1 MSTDGVS
8 ALQTITLPQF
18 PKTREM
24 EDPYMHLDPADFF
37 NLLESNQLSVVED
50 IKSLIHDHL
59 NSTKEAWLV
68 QGLFDYSMSK
78 GSLRAMEIL
87 LGLRETHS
95 KHLLDKLS
103 ESLRSSNSRLSSLI
117 FMGFLVRKQPQWL
130 HKISSHYVMRDL
142 IKVLKTDGGVVV
154 LVNALLVLTALIP
167 IIPNLESSILNEI
180 FESFTRLA
188 AWNYSNQP
196 KQPEVYV
203 LHLQIALYALFHRL
217 YGMYPCNFLS
227 YLRQHYSLRD
237 NLPIF
242 SHTVKPMVETVRM
255 HPLLVTAS
263 KDIEIGTARW
273 KQMSVHDIVT
283 ECAKYSLLECQDL
296 SNREEMICS
305 NLVHSSTCALEPVIV
320 SAAQPAPWL
329 DEAMNV
335 AGEWTWPAQW
345 VPQGPASTKAPLSA
359 RVTPKPDPTESFLK
373 QQQAASIPPSS
384 SVARTLS
391 LTPTASPLPLPP
403 TSPMKKDLHS
413 FKFPGAGVVVGATG
427 EHDRR
432 STVIGVK
439 LQKIGQEPAS
449 NSFAHFGPVLSGMRS
464 RHSSGAPSADP
475 RKNLMSPSTLLQT
488 DPLSPAQLANKPT
501 DKDRDQ
507 ISAEDREVCRLLS
520 TKPAPKDFEKE
531 THALSQSWVQSRE
544 GTPCALPPSRPD
556 SLLQDKIDDVRHDD
570 SEPEDYSRACHEDDN
585 YGDDVLESRPITAG
599 HGPGAGGGVT
609 HTSCQSGGL
618 PMVDQT
624 RFSDFV
630 QRVKRL
636 RYFSQ
641 CLPVASAN
649 QGSPG
654 SGSSIGTVV
663 DSTSS
668 FGQTMATLPSRSR
681 KRSNSCPNL
690 LQLDF
695 NGDQRTAVVAE
706 GGNKEEPS
714 SSSSSTA
721 QQQSTGCQT
730 DQDLWPPTPYEH
742 LFFSVLP
749 PSLLF
754 PPPPAPAEAPP
765 RSLAPSELLDRYIDA
780 AFRNHERSMA
790 LLGKPNATEDVAL
803 LKGQVLMLQSQLQF
817 ERHRREVHAER
828 NRRLLAK
835 AKQGRLVEEEL
846 HTMRLQLVQAQ
857 NEMAAVRRDAESMR
871 RLRNAAETE
880 RAQAVLQF
888 EERTKKMFQ
897 ELQDISSDRCERE
910 EELLTARDQVR
921 SLRREADRLH
931 AALFTVDAEMKDLR
945 RQANESRRYQQDL
958 KDSQY
963 HLIAARETANLL
975 QQQLMNPSG
984 AVLKYEMEEMTRAYK
999 EELKAHWEKL
1009 ERERRQN
1016 EALTS
1021 KLAEME
1027 SAAGRRETDI
1037 SDLKRLLQLVKEEHQ
1052 QVMQVAEHKYES
1064 IKSINVALENNILQL
1079 RHQVELG
1086 RSRQSRRRLITQQRE
1101 DGSGG
1106 ATALPAGSSS
1116 SAMPSSVPG
1125 FSTSPSSPPSFSS
1138 ISGAS
1143 TEQLSVSLAVEASEG
1158 LNYWQTIETSALAQV
1173 GADLPHEG
1181 SGNVDRS
1188 HSLDIDRNA
1197 KKPTSE

>member
-1 MSTDGVS
+1 M
-8 ALQTITLPQF
+8 
-18 PKTREM
+18 EM
-24 EDPYMHLDPADFF
+24 EDPYMNLDPAEFF

-59 NSTKEAWLV
+59 NTTKEAWLV

-130 HKISSHYVMRDL
+130 HRISSHYVMRDL

-283 ECAKYSLLECQDL
+283 ECAKYSLLECQEIG
-296 SNREEMICS
+296 NREDPICS
-305 NLVHSSTCALEPVIV
+305 NLVHSSTCAVEPAVA
-320 SAAQPAPWL
+320 SATQPAPWL

-335 AGEWTWPAQW
+335 NGEWSWPAQW
-345 VPQGPASTKAPLSA
+345 VLQGPSTTKAPLSA
-359 RVTPKPDPTESFLK
+359 RVTPKPDPTESYLK
-373 QQQAASIPPSS
+373 QQQASIPPSS
-384 SVARTLS
+384 SVARTLN

-413 FKFPGAGVVVGATG
+413 FKFPGVGTSGGATGVAGVSTG

-432 STVIGVK
+432 GMVIGVK

-464 RHSSGAPSADP
+464 RHSSGAPSADA
-475 RKNLMSPSTLLQT
+475 RKNLMSPSTLAEQ
-488 DPLSPAQLANKPT
+488 LSPAPHKPT
-501 DKDRDQ
+501 DKDH

-520 TKPAPKDFEKE
+520 SKPPSKDYFEKE
-531 THALSQSWVQSRE
+531 THALSQSWIQSRE
-544 GTPCALPPSRPD
+544 GTPCAPPPSRPD
-556 SLLQDKIDDVRHDD
+556 SLLQDKIDDGRHDD
-570 SEPEDYSRACHEDDN
+570 SEPEEYNRASHEDYN
-585 YGDDVLESRPITAG
+585 YGDDVLESRPNAGG
-599 HGPGAGGGVT
+599 HGTGGHLGAGGGVVN

-618 PMVDQT
+618 HMPDQT

-663 DSTSS
+663 ESTSS
-668 FGQTMATLPSRSR
+668 FGPTASTLTLRLR
-681 KRSNSCPNL
+681 KRSHSCPNL
-690 LQLDF
+690 LQLDSS
-695 NGDQRTAVVAE
+695 GDQRVAVVAE
-706 GGNKEEPS
+706 SDGKEEPTS
-714 SSSSSTA
+714 SPSCVTA
-721 QQQSTGCQT
+721 QQQSTASQT

-754 PPPPAPAEAPP
+754 PPPPAPAEASP
-765 RSLAPSELLDRYIDA
+765 RQLAPSELLDRYIDA
-780 AFRNHERSMA
+780 AFRNHERSTA
-790 LLGKPNATEDVAL
+790 LLGKPNATEDVSL

-835 AKQGRLVEEEL
+835 AKQGRLAEEEL

-857 NEMAAVRRDAESMR
+857 NEMAAVRRDADTMR
-871 RLRNAAETE
+871 RLRNAAEAE

-888 EERTKKMFQ
+888 EERTKKMLQ
-897 ELQDISSDRCERE
+897 ELQDLSADKSQREQELFAARE
-910 EELLTARDQVR
+910 EAR

-931 AALFTVDAEMKDLR
+931 AQSFAVKAEMNDLR
-945 RQANESRRYQQDL
+945 RQANESRRFQQDL

-1021 KLAEME
+1021 KLADME
-1027 SAAGRRETDI
+1027 ATALRRETDI
-1037 SDLKRLLQLVKEEHQ
+1037 SELKRTLQLVKEEHQ
-1052 QVMQVAEHKYES
+1052 QVMQVAEHKYDS
-1064 IKSINVALENNILQL
+1064 IKSINMALENSILQL

-1106 ATALPAGSSS
+1106 AATSALNAASSMMPA
-1116 SAMPSSVPG
+1116 SVPG

-1158 LNYWQTIETSALAQV
+1158 LNELYWQGIETSALAEV
-1173 GADLPHEG
+1173 ADLPHE
-1181 SGNVDRS
+1181 SCSNADRR

-1197 KKPTSE
+1197 RKPTSQ

>member
-1 MSTDGVS
+1 M
-8 ALQTITLPQF
+8 
-18 PKTREM
+18 EM

-87 LGLRETHS
+87 LGLREAHS

-130 HKISSHYVMRDL
+130 HRISSHYVMRDL

-296 SNREEMICS
+296 SNREDMICS
-305 NLVHSSTCALEPVIV
+305 SLVHSSLCAVEPSI
-320 SAAQPAPWL
+320 ANATQPAPWL

-335 AGEWTWPAQW
+335 NGEWSWPAQW
-345 VPQGPASTKAPLSA
+345 VLPGPSTTKAPLSA
-359 RVTPKPDPTESFLK
+359 RVTPKPDPIESYLK
-373 QQQAASIPPSS
+373 QQQASIPPSS
-384 SVARTLS
+384 SVARTLNM
-391 LTPTASPLPLPP
+391 TPTASPLPLPP

-413 FKFPGAGVVVGATG
+413 FKFPGVGASGGASGVAGVSTG
-427 EHDRR
+427 DHDRR
-432 STVIGVK
+432 GMVIGVK

-475 RKNLMSPSTLLQT
+475 RKNLMSPSTLAEQ
-488 DPLSPAQLANKPT
+488 LSPAQTATKST
-501 DKDRDQ
+501 DKDQ
-507 ISAEDREVCRLLS
+507 ISAEDREVCRLFS
-520 TKPAPKDFEKE
+520 SKPASKDYFEKE
-531 THALSQSWVQSRE
+531 THALSQSWIQSRE

-556 SLLQDKIDDVRHDD
+556 SLLQDKIDDGRHDD
-570 SEPEDYSRACHEDDN
+570 SEPEEYNRASHEDYN
-585 YGDDVLESRPITAG
+585 YGDDVLESRPNAGG
-599 HGPGAGGGVT
+599 HGVGSGGNLGAGGGVVS

-618 PMVDQT
+618 HMPDQT

-649 QGSPG
+649 QGSPV

-663 DSTSS
+663 ESTSS
-668 FGQTMATLPSRSR
+668 FGPTASTLALRLR
-681 KRSNSCPNL
+681 KRSHSCPNL
-690 LQLDF
+690 LQLDS
-695 NGDQRTAVVAE
+695 NGDQRVAIVAE
-706 GGNKEEPS
+706 GDGKEEPS
-714 SSSSSTA
+714 TSSSGVTA
-721 QQQSTGCQT
+721 QQQSTASQT

-754 PPPPAPAEAPP
+754 PPPPAPAEASP
-765 RSLAPSELLDRYIDA
+765 RQLAPSELLDRYIDA
-780 AFRNHERSMA
+780 AFRNHERSTT
-790 LLGKPNATEDVAL
+790 LLGKPNATEDVSL

-835 AKQGRLVEEEL
+835 AKQGRLAEEEL

-857 NEMAAVRRDAESMR
+857 NEMAAVRRDADTMR
-871 RLRNAAETE
+871 RLRNAAEAE

-888 EERTKKMFQ
+888 EERTKKMLQ
-897 ELQDISSDRCERE
+897 ELQDLSADRGQREQELFAARE
-910 EELLTARDQVR
+910 EAR

-931 AALFTVDAEMKDLR
+931 AQSFAVKAEMNDLR
-945 RQANESRRYQQDL
+945 RQANESRRFQQDL

-984 AVLKYEMEEMTRAYK
+984 ALLKYEMEEMTRAYK

-1021 KLAEME
+1021 KLADME
-1027 SAAGRRETDI
+1027 ATAVRRETDI
-1037 SDLKRLLQLVKEEHQ
+1037 SELKRLLQLVKEEHQ

-1064 IKSINVALENNILQL
+1064 IKSINVALENAILQL

-1106 ATALPAGSSS
+1106 VLTSTSAFNAASSS
-1116 SAMPSSVPG
+1116 SMMPASVPG

-1158 LNYWQTIETSALAQV
+1158 LNEFYWQGIETSALAEV
-1173 GADLPHEG
+1173 ADLPHEG
-1181 SGNVDRS
+1181 SSSSNADRR
-1188 HSLDIDRNA
+1188 HSLDIERNA
-1197 KKPTSE
+1197 RKPTSQ